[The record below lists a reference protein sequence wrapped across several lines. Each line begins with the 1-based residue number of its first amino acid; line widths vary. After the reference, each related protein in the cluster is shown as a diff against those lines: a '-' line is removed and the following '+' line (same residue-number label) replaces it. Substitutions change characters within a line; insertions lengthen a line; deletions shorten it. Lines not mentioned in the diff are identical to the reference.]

1 MLDIRHIP
9 FDGKTVELRLE
20 QRRQYLHAS
29 VYGPENSL
37 ASSIAY
43 WAVLAEECERRG
55 EKRLLVIDHLDG
67 PAMQAEEMEK
77 LVGHFADSILT
88 RVRIA
93 FVEPVAVHLPQME
106 HGQILAQELG
116 YEARIFGG
124 QHDAEHWLV
133 YGGETEVRG

>member
-1 MLDIRHIP
+1 MTEIRHIA
-9 FDGKTVELRLE
+9 FDGKTVELHLD
-20 QRRQYLHAS
+20 QRRHYLFAS
-29 VYGPENSL
+29 VYGPENTL

-43 WAVLAEECERRG
+43 WAVLAEECERRR
-55 EKRLLVIDHLDG
+55 ERRLLVIDHLDG
-67 PAMQAEEMEK
+67 PAMQAVEMEQ
-77 LVGHFADSILT
+77 LVGHFAGSILT

-116 YEARIFGG
+116 YEARVFGS

-133 YGGETEVRG
+133 YGGETDGQP

>member
-1 MLDIRHIP
+1 MQEIRHID
-9 FDGKTVELRLE
+9 FDGKTVELHLE
-20 QRRQYLHAS
+20 QRRQYLQAIVH
-29 VYGPENSL
+29 GPENSL

-43 WAVLAEECERRG
+43 WAVLAEECERRP
-55 EKRLLVIDHLDG
+55 ETRLLVIDHLDG

-116 YEARIFGG
+116 YEARVFGT

-133 YGGETEVRG
+133 YGGETDGRP